1 MKIYSNKKWKYFK
14 GCQIIIPHIQNN
26 IGYLSLQ
33 MRHFENKQNS
43 RDPVEILLSVKNEER
58 STQQKLLFL
67 ADKVR
72 KIHLYYYFHTFPCI
86 RDYMVILV
94 IKYHFFTIILVMLWK
109 LWNIGWIWWRIW
121 VGRQIYYKINV

>member
-33 MRHFENKQNS
+33 MRRLENKQNS

-72 KIHLYYYFHTFPCI
+72 KFHLYYYFHTFSWI

-94 IKYHFFTIILVMLWK
+94 IKYHFFYYFNVVKTVKCWLNLMMHL
-109 LWNIGWIWWRIW
+109 GWD
-121 VGRQIYYKINV
+121 IYITK